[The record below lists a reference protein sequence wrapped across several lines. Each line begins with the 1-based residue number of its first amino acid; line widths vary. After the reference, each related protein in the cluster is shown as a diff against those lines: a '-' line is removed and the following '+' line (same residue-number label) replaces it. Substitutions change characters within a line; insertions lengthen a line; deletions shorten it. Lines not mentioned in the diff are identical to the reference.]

1 MYIPINNPQGGAED
15 ISSFQGKKPAVSR
28 KLSSN
33 IGRVENKDLTSDLQ
47 FWTNGQMIGIP

>member
-1 MYIPINNPQGGAED
+1 MYIPINNPQGGGAD
-15 ISSFQGKKPAVSR
+15 IWFSGKKPAVSR

-47 FWTNGQMIGIP
+47 FWTNGQMNGIP